1 MQIPHRPPSFR
12 NRLRSQ
18 LNNSFLI
25 VALAVL
31 GSPHV
36 ARAGE
41 AVAVHQQSAATL
53 SDLTLSNFWSEGWS
67 ESWSKRHREGT
78 PDMSLLRVQTNFLVQ
93 LFRVDSFL
101 ETGVESAK
109 VSEIRYV
116 NGIVEYAFNRRFM
129 MALFSNY
136 EDHKSRVGPDEDG
149 VGGGMFG
156 RFQLYDL
163 EHDSLALT
171 LKAVLPDRDLGEHQT
186 TLSYTLSGWHDLND
200 LGLRKMG
207 LYYHLQHEILAGP
220 RAAGAKMNDL
230 TYALSVAK
238 TWTDPGPVI
247 GNFTT
252 FVEGF
257 AKTDIDGHHSGK
269 TVVSLTPGMRVNL
282 WQTQILMVGV
292 DIPLTG
298 PKPYD
303 GIFRLT
309 YIANF

>member
-1 MQIPHRPPSFR
+1 MHNLHRTPSDR
-12 NRLRSQ
+12 NRLQSTFRFSIS
-18 LNNSFLI
+18 L
-25 VALAVL
+25 ALAL
-31 GSPHV
+31 AGASLS

-41 AVAVHQQSAATL
+41 PVVLHQKSAATL

-93 LFRVDSFL
+93 LFRLDTFL
-101 ETGVESAK
+101 ETGIDSAK
-109 VSEIRYV
+109 ISEIRYA
-116 NGIVEYAFNRRFM
+116 NAIVEYAFNRRFM

-136 EDHKSRVGPDEDG
+136 EARKSRIGTDEDG
-149 VGGGMFG
+149 IGGGMFG

-171 LKAVLPDRDLGEHQT
+171 LKAVLPDRDLGEKQT

-200 LGLRKMG
+200 IGLKKMG
-207 LYYHLQHEILAGP
+207 LYYHLQHEIIVGP
-220 RAAGAKMNDL
+220 HAEGAKMNDL
-230 TYALSVAK
+230 TYALSLAK
-238 TWTDPGPVI
+238 TWTDPAPVV

-252 FVEGF
+252 FVECF
-257 AKTDIDGHHSGK
+257 AKSDIDGPHPSK

-282 WQTQILMVGV
+282 WRTQILMVGV